1 MGKAD
6 VGAEETSVGGV
17 GVTGVLW
24 LSAHPSGEKGLVRI
38 ATPSWLLGKSK
49 MIL

>member
-6 VGAEETSVGGV
+6 VGGRGNFSRRAGV

-24 LSAHPSGEKGLVRI
+24 LSALNI
-38 ATPSWLLGKSK
+38 APQEGIHQVSA
-49 MIL
+49 